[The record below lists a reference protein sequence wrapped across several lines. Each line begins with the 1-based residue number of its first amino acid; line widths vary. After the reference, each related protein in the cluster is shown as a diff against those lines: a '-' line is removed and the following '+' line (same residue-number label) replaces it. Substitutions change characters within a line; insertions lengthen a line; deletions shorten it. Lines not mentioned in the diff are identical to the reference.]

1 MNPMTLL
8 PLNFEALVEPQTSL
22 FSFFFSE
29 NQGITLIFQGTCN
42 NFIMTSVIVIFT
54 LFFLKKKIE
63 FEIFWRERDAVFHE
77 FLSWKNVL
85 FIMPWDRGPLVS
97 PHI

>member
-8 PLNFEALVEPQTSL
+8 PLNFEALVEPQTS
-22 FSFFFSE
+22 FFFSSE

-63 FEIFWRERDAVFHE
+63 FEIFWGERGMLFSMNFFHGKMS
-77 FLSWKNVL
+77 FL
-85 FIMPWDRGPLVS
+85 
-97 PHI
+97 